1 MDSFFAEFYKALIYA
16 VAAIM
21 SLTLFVNHTYK
32 SDDMKELINDN
43 FQSSTATYQG
53 DAVRNV
59 TVSLKNYASTGDIV
73 KIPFKSNE
81 SQKYVFKVLSA
92 RGTETTLLLLGF
104 ENHSGDINSRLEQF
118 SVGTNVYKGS
128 AIYDL
133 VNGFGQDMHNDYG
146 DAIIAKPVIQNFYT
160 SNKDDGGSFV
170 ISLDDGQHYLMRK
183 EGEMSTD
190 VFYARLP
197 DFNDMTEYYRKTT
210 LSSTEVSKIFFDG
223 IEAHDIWLSSALDSN
238 AAEVYAISASG
249 SAVVMNVRDTA
260 YIHPVVSIDL
270 SQITNFEVVYD
281 D

>member
-92 RGTETTLLLLGF
+92 RGTEASLLLLGF
-104 ENHSGDINSRLEQF
+104 ENHSGDINSSPKKF
-118 SVGTNVYKGS
+118 SVGTNVYRGS

-133 VNGFGQDMHNDYG
+133 VNGFGEDMHDDYG
-146 DAIIAKPVIQNFYT
+146 DAIIAKPVIQHFYT
-160 SNKDDGGSFV
+160 SNIDDGGTFA
-170 ISLDDGQHYLMRK
+170 ISLEDGQHYLMPD
-183 EGEMSTD
+183 EEISTD

-197 DFNDMTEYYRKTT
+197 DFKDLTEYYRKTT
-210 LSSTEVSKIFFDG
+210 LSSAEVSKVFFDG
-223 IEAHDIWLSSALDSN
+223 IEAHDIWLSSAAGSN
-238 AAEVYAISASG
+238 AAEVYVITASG
-249 SAVVMNVRDTA
+249 SASTKETNEEA

-270 SQITNFEVVYD
+270 SQIPNFEVIYED
-281 D
+281 

>member
-92 RGTETTLLLLGF
+92 RGTEATLLLLGF
-104 ENHSGDINSRLEQF
+104 ENHSGDINSSPKKF
-118 SVGTNVYKGS
+118 NVGTNVYRGS

-133 VNGFGQDMHNDYG
+133 VNGFGEDMHDDYG
-146 DAIIAKPVIQNFYT
+146 DAIIAKPVIQNFY
-160 SNKDDGGSFV
+160 SDIGDGGAFA
-170 ISLDDGQHYLMRK
+170 ISLDDGPHFLMRSD
-183 EGEMSTD
+183 GEMSTD

-197 DFNDMTEYYRKTT
+197 DFKDLTDYYRKTT
-210 LSSTEVSKIFFDG
+210 LSSAEVSKIFFDG